1 MNYQKKNRSYWYN
14 LFLKN
19 NIPSAIV
26 RGVKEALNHPQTKD
40 NDMTLKLDKKNTKSL
55 ETLNTPIQ
63 INNQRGLSKPKY
75 PPALGEDTKKV
86 LKNILNID
94 DGEIKKLI
102 SLNVIK

>member
-1 MNYQKKNRSYWYN
+1 MLDGKFVYLEQGTGIVHCATSHGADDFN
-14 LFLKN
+14 LCLKN

-86 LKNILNID
+86 LKNI
-94 DGEIKKLI
+94 
-102 SLNVIK
+102 

>member
-1 MNYQKKNRSYWYN
+1 MQTSIFIKKWFTWSAFFINVSKFQEYNQKNK
-14 LFLKN
+14 KP
-19 NIPSAIV
+19 I
-26 RGVKEALNHPQTKD
+26 
-40 NDMTLKLDKKNTKSL
+40 LKLDKKNTKSL

-75 PPALGEDTKKV
+75 PPSLGEDTKKV

-102 SLNVIK
+102 SLKVIK

>member
-1 MNYQKKNRSYWYN
+1 MCIRD
-14 LFLKN
+14 
-19 NIPSAIV
+19 
-26 RGVKEALNHPQTKD
+26 R
-40 NDMTLKLDKKNTKSL
+40 
-55 ETLNTPIQ
+55 NTPIQ